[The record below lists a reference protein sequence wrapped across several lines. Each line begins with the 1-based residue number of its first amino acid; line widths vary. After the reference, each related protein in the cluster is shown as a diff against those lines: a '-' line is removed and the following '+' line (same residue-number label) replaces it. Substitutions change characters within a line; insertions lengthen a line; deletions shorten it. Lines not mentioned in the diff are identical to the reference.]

1 MSNVDAS
8 VAQEV
13 ARRCRL
19 GMRLKIAG
27 RTEDGRPEILGHA
40 DRHHVPFN
48 ELPEM
53 NAGVEPRGD
62 EVDSGFVGRHV
73 EYDVGVIARE
83 LSQLRG
89 EPVGAAR
96 GDTTKRTR
104 PAGRSRSPET
114 SSRASRTSPSAGRSR
129 ATSCAPA
136 SVGATLRV
144 VRASKRTPKRSSSS
158 RIAWLSAEGVTPRRL
173 AARVK
178 LRSSA
183 TARNA
188 DRTLSSSRTIC
199 ELYSLTLVDY
209 SRYCRAVPPV
219 TIAPW
224 TSNAPVRSPRA
235 RAQPT
240 GSPGPCGSIR
250 CFKPPIR
257 RARPAPASRSSR
269 ALARRGIRI
278 PWGRL

>member
-8 VAQEV
+8 VAQQV
-13 ARRCRL
+13 ARGCRL
-19 GMRLKIAG
+19 GMRLEIAG
-27 RTEDGRPEILGHA
+27 RPDDGRPEILGHA
-40 DRHHVPFN
+40 DYDHVP
-48 ELPEM
+48 
-53 NAGVEPRGD
+53 
-62 EVDSGFVGRHV
+62 
-73 EYDVGVIARE
+73 
-83 LSQLRG
+83 
-89 EPVGAAR
+89 
-96 GDTTKRTR
+96 
-104 PAGRSRSPET
+104 
-114 SSRASRTSPSAGRSR
+114 
-129 ATSCAPA
+129 
-136 SVGATLRV
+136 
-144 VRASKRTPKRSSSS
+144 
-158 RIAWLSAEGVTPRRL
+158 
-173 AARVK
+173 
-178 LRSSA
+178 
-183 TARNA
+183 
-188 DRTLSSSRTIC
+188 C

-240 GSPGPCGSIR
+240 GSPGPCVSIR